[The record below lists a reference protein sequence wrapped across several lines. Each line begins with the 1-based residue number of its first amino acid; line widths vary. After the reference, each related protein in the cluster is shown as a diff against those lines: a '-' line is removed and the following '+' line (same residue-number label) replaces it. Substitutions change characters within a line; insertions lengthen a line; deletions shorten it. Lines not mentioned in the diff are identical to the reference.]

1 MNSNENDSTKTNEIL
16 NSKRSFWQD
25 LKDAIRGTE
34 ADYTKISIKKAIF
47 LLAIPM
53 ILELVMESSFAIADI
68 YFLRIN

>member
-53 ILELVMESSFAIADI
+53 I
-68 YFLRIN
+68 